1 MDEKLSLFYTG
12 KSPRY
17 DEVTAA
23 RKKQASNG
31 YLFALVP
38 TYLLNHLLSWVI
50 EVITEIH
57 KNYSLLA
64 HFVLLKKPNLY
75 AERAFF

>member
-31 YLFALVP
+31 YLFSLVTAYTP
-38 TYLLNHLLSWVI
+38 
-50 EVITEIH
+50 
-57 KNYSLLA
+57 
-64 HFVLLKKPNLY
+64 KKPSSP
-75 AERAFF
+75 

>member
-38 TYLLNHLLSWVI
+38 TYLLNHLLS
-50 EVITEIH
+50 
-57 KNYSLLA
+57 
-64 HFVLLKKPNLY
+64 
-75 AERAFF
+75 